1 MAGRHVLVT
10 GAAGLIASQVL
21 PALRQR
27 YDLTLLDVS
36 TTDRHGN
43 PIEGVQVADLLD
55 PDRDAYRRLFRGVDA
70 VVHFGFVSSRSDD
83 PEQRFRAEL
92 ANVEMAYNVY
102 QASLEEGVRRV
113 VVASS
118 NHAADYFEP
127 LILDGDWDV
136 VHPHDRALSDNFYGW
151 AKEAY
156 EHLGFVFAVGKQGR
170 TDRSPRRGGRARQRL
185 EVVQIRI
192 GGPRETD
199 VADCPRG
206 DLRCLR
212 RALAVYIS
220 DRDLQQL
227 FVKSIE
233 TEDIRDERGVP
244 FQIFYGI
251 SDNPHAFWSIAN
263 ARRVIGYAPEDSSE
277 LRFAELIAEHL
288 RAAAAARNPR
298 PAGPRRVW
306 ITRRSRRRRSARAP
320 RGRARSRAPAR
331 RAAGCTRRR
340 SRARGG

>member
-1 MAGRHVLVT
+1 MARRHVLVT
-10 GAAGLIASQVL
+10 GAAGLVASQVL
-21 PALRQR
+21 PALRER
-27 YDLTLLDVS
+27 YELTLLDVR
-36 TTDRHGN
+36 TADRHGN
-43 PIEGVQVADLLD
+43 PVEGVQVVDLVD
-55 PDRDAYRRLFRGVDA
+55 SDRDSYRRHFRGADA
-70 VVHFGFVSSRSDD
+70 VVHFGFVASAADD
-83 PEQRFRAEL
+83 PELGFHAEL
-92 ANVEMAYNVY
+92 ANVAMAYNIY
-102 QASLEEGVRRV
+102 QVSLEEGVRRV
-113 VVASS
+113 VAASS

-127 LILDGDWDV
+127 LILNGEWDI

-156 EHLGFVFAVGKQGR
+156 EHLGFVFAVGRQGC
-170 TDRSPRRGGRARQRL
+170 TGSFSGTETVEPGRRL

-199 VADCPRG
+199 VADCPKG

-233 TEDIRDERGVP
+233 TADIRDERGVP

-251 SDNPHAFWSIAN
+251 SANPHAFWSIAN
-263 ARRVIGYAPEDSSE
+263 ARRVIDYAPEDSSE

-288 RAAAAARNPR
+288 RAA
-298 PAGPRRVW
+298 G
-306 ITRRSRRRRSARAP
+306 IDS
-320 RGRARSRAPAR
+320 
-331 RAAGCTRRR
+331 
-340 SRARGG
+340 

>member
-1 MAGRHVLVT
+1 MARRHVLVT

-21 PALRQR
+21 PALRER
-27 YDLTLLDVS
+27 YDLTLLDVR
-36 TTDRHGN
+36 TADRHGD
-43 PIEGVQVADLLD
+43 PVEGVQVADLVKS
-55 PDRDAYRRLFRGVDA
+55 DRDAYRRHFRGADA
-70 VVHFGFVSSRSDD
+70 VVHFGFVASGSDD
-83 PEQRFRAEL
+83 PERRFQAAL
-92 ANVEMAYNVY
+92 ANVAMAYNVY
-102 QASLEEGVRRV
+102 QVSLEEGVRRV

-127 LILDGDWDV
+127 LILDGEWDV

-156 EHLGFVFAVGKQGR
+156 EHLGFVFAVGRQGL
-170 TDRSPRRGGRARQRL
+170 TGSFTAAATVEPGQRL

-199 VADCPRG
+199 VAGCAKG

-233 TEDIRDERGVP
+233 TADIRDERGVP

-251 SDNPHAFWSIAN
+251 SANPHAFWSIAN

-277 LRFAELIAEHL
+277 LRFAELIAEHP
-288 RAAAAARNPR
+288 RAAAI
-298 PAGPRRVW
+298 G
-306 ITRRSRRRRSARAP
+306 S
-320 RGRARSRAPAR
+320 
-331 RAAGCTRRR
+331 
-340 SRARGG
+340 